1 MNLNKQTKKQSGFT
15 IIEVM
20 IVLAVAGLIMAIVFL
35 AIPALQRS
43 NRNTQRKNDATRL
56 AGLIAEYA
64 SNNNGKLPTN
74 LTTDINSPTWSF
86 FTTVSRVDITAAAAT
101 APAAST
107 EPNSDTMQAVLGGK
121 CTATTNNT
129 TTATS
134 LVGKGSARQVAVWY
148 GMEPQ
153 GSTCISQ

>member
-56 AGLIAEYA
+56 AGLVAEYN
-64 SNNNGKLPTN
+64 SNNNGQLPPNVAAALNT
-74 LTTDINSPTWSF
+74 PTWSY
-86 FTTVSRVDITAAAAT
+86 FTTVSISTFAALPAT
-101 APAAST
+101 A
-107 EPNSDTMQAVLGGK
+107 PNSDTMYLVTGAK
-121 CTATTNNT
+121 CGATTSAVPLAGT
-129 TTATS
+129 
-134 LVGKGSARQVAVWY
+134 ARQTAVYY
-148 GMEPQ
+148 GIEPS
-153 GSTCISQ
+153 GTSCIQQ